1 MEDKTIKL
9 LYINSKV
16 HALISINQAPAGET
30 GMGAVTQPIA
40 ANSTFFVT
48 MLPLENA
55 KSFVYLPYT
64 RRVCIASKGMVFDND
79 GLIDLCMWP
88 ENIVELNLHP
98 QAVYKSDDVELCPG
112 VQSPFDFYISGERHT
127 AFIYNEAYSSFV
139 VEHTATSRLK
149 FIVPLPFNVQSA
161 QIDFFRLNDFPVI
174 YAFGKTSD
182 NEDYLYA
189 AHILPELHTDICTLC
204 IGHSIES
211 EGIFVVEDSAFMQ
224 KKTRWD
230 KNGQALCPVS
240 SELGWFTCEPRG
252 ASSPAEICTALLEA
266 VKADAKE
273 VAMACLTPSLA
284 EGLSFADLKE
294 FFGDYDTI
302 AQTLSPACGQ
312 GGIALKYSVGNNLYV
327 AREFCVETKKTEKG
341 LLIDNIREP

>member
-30 GMGAVTQPIA
+30 GTGAVTQPIA

-48 MLPLENA
+48 MLPLENG

-64 RRVCIASKGMVFDND
+64 RRVSIASKGMVFDND

-88 ENIVELNLHP
+88 ENIVELNLYP
-98 QAVYKSDDVELCPG
+98 QAVYKSDDIELCPA
-112 VQSPFDFYISGERHT
+112 VMAPFDFYISGERHT

-149 FIVPLPFNVQSA
+149 FIAPLPFLVQNA
-161 QIDFFRLNDFPVI
+161 KIDFIRPNDFPVI
-174 YAFGKTSD
+174 YAAGKSTD
-182 NEDYLYA
+182 EEEYLYA
-189 AHILPELHTDICTLC
+189 AHILPKLQTDICTLC
-204 IGHSIES
+204 KAYSIENN
-211 EGIFVVEDSAFMQ
+211 GIYVVEDSLFMQ

-230 KNGQALCPVS
+230 KNGQELSPIS
-240 SELGWFTCEPRG
+240 SELGWFTCEPRS
-252 ASSPAEICTALLEA
+252 ASVPAEICTALLEA
-266 VKADAKE
+266 VKADSADA
-273 VAMACLTPSLA
+273 AMACLTPSLA
-284 EGLSFADLKE
+284 EGLSFSDLKE
-294 FFGDYDTI
+294 FFGEFDSI

-312 GGIALKYSVGNNLYV
+312 GGIALKYCVGKNLYM